1 MKLIS
6 RVLIVATCMILS
18 NTMLAETAP
27 ATATS
32 NQPVVN
38 QTNIYIY
45 QPMPMVNPNQ
55 GWYLGGDFG
64 AGSSKCNNCTFTYN
78 YYSESTLTQSSSS
91 NSGGVFD
98 IIAGYQINKYV
109 AIETGFGSLPAVNLV
124 GTTTLPYSTHPV
136 TDTVSSSSVHS
147 YFAVKAMYPL
157 PHQFGLVGKLGYDM
171 LSLNFSSNSSYYTY
185 STQPNGTLLSLGGSY
200 NFNAHWSAI
209 LTYNQIMA
217 SDSGS
222 KYNFNYGTLGISYL
236 AF

>member
-6 RVLIVATCMILS
+6 QILIVVSFIMLS
-18 NTMLAETAP
+18 NVMFADN
-27 ATATS
+27 TATSANS

-45 QPMPMVNPNQ
+45 QPMPIVNPNQ
-55 GWYLGGDFG
+55 GWYLGADFG
-64 AGSSKCNNCTFTYN
+64 AGSAKCNNCTFTFDN
-78 YYSESTLTQSSSS
+78 DSDILAESSSTH
-91 NSGGVFD
+91 SGGIFD

-109 AIETGFGSLPAVNLV
+109 AIETGFGTLPGVDLV
-124 GTTTLPYSTHPV
+124 GTLQSGSTSH
-136 TDTVSSSSVHS
+136 TASTSSSSVHS

-157 PHQFGLVGKLGYDM
+157 PNQFGLVGRLGYDM

-185 STQPNGTLLSLGGSY
+185 STQPSGTLLSLGGSY

-209 LTYNQIMA
+209 LAYNQIMA
-217 SDSGS
+217 SDSSS